1 MAVVTVKTEK
11 KRISEILQDMPKNEL
26 ELSQGLID
34 EAAWIRV
41 KLRQLRTDIDK
52 NGLFELFQQSEKLEP
67 YERERPQA
75 KQYHAFFKDY
85 ENAVM
90 RLLERCPPT
99 KRASKLTEL
108 MSDV

>member
-11 KRISEILQDMPKNEL
+11 KRIGEILQDMPKNEL
-26 ELSQGLID
+26 ELSVGLIE

-41 KLRQLRTDIDK
+41 KLRQLREDIDK

-75 KQYHAFFKDY
+75 KQYHAFYKDY
-85 ENAVM
+85 ESAVI

-108 MSDV
+108 MRDV